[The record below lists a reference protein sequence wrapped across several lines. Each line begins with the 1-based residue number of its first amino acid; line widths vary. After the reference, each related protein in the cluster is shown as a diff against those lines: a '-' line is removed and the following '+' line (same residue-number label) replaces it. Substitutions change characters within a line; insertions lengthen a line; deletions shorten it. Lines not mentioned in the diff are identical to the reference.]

1 MLQRAI
7 AFVALSWVACSSVP
21 PRQVPPSV
29 AAASRDVAAM
39 RVVVV
44 NADSRRAEAAGE
56 REVSGFTLAVRSAFQ
71 ELLSRAGWV
80 VVLDPDA
87 PHDVE
92 LRVDTQYES
101 RTAGDH
107 GRLMTSL
114 TLSAPRGIVEQQ
126 SGVVPVLE
134 YADVDLGGV
143 ARLVEALGASPRVQ
157 RYAARVSRPDVPCAP
172 AGPTLAV
179 PGPEPSGTPSSG
191 VE

>member
-1 MLQRAI
+1 MLQRAF
-7 AFVALSWVACSSVP
+7 AFVVLSLAACSSVP
-21 PRQVPPSV
+21 PPQPQPSV
-29 AAASRDVAAM
+29 VAASRDVAAL
-39 RVVVV
+39 RIVVT

-56 REVSGFTLAVRSAFQ
+56 REVTGFTLAVRSAFQ
-71 ELLSRAGWV
+71 ELLSRAGWI

-92 LRVDTQYES
+92 LRVVTEYES
-101 RTAGDH
+101 RAAGDH

-114 TLSAPRGIVEQQ
+114 TLKAPGGVVEQQ
-126 SGVVPVLE
+126 SGIVPVLE
-134 YADVDLGGV
+134 YADVDLQGV
-143 ARLVEALGASPRVQ
+143 ARLVEALGASVRVQ

-179 PGPEPSGTPSSG
+179 PGAEPAPSAAPG